1 MEMKMLL
8 RMMADNKASDL
19 FISAHC
25 APSLKIKGVLKSV
38 GNESLT
44 EQQSKELVYGCMI
57 PEQIFE
63 FETTLECNFGLEED
77 GLGRFRVSAF
87 KQRGYVGM
95 VVRRIETYIPTIEEL
110 NLPNILKK
118 LVLLNRGLVLIV
130 GATGCGK
137 TTSLA
142 SMLGYRNTHGT
153 GHIVSIEDPIEYLH
167 EHGSCIIT
175 QREVGLDTKSYEVGL
190 KNTLRQAPNVVLI
203 GEIRDQSTM
212 AHAISFSET
221 GHLCMSSLH
230 AANASQAL
238 DRILSFFPEQKHKQ
252 LLTDLSLNLQAIVA
266 QRLIPTKDKSG
277 YYPAIEILLNT
288 PLVAEHIQKG
298 EIHALADVVRSSE
311 QYGMISFDQHLVRL
325 CRRDIISE
333 QSALKY
339 AESENDVRIELM
351 RDVAVDHAQPNSRL
365 AGVTL
370 LDL

>member
-1 MEMKMLL
+1 MKKVGAL
-8 RMMADNKASDL
+8 RPGAGTHL
-19 FISAHC
+19 
-25 APSLKIKGVLKSV
+25 
-38 GNESLT
+38 
-44 EQQSKELVYGCMI
+44 
-57 PEQIFE
+57 
-63 FETTLECNFGLEED
+63 
-77 GLGRFRVSAF
+77 
-87 KQRGYVGM
+87 
-95 VVRRIETYIPTIEEL
+95 
-110 NLPNILKK
+110 
-118 LVLLNRGLVLIV
+118 

-167 EHGSCIIT
+167 EHGSCIVT

-190 KNTLRQAPNVVLI
+190 KNTLRQAPNVVMI
-203 GEIRDQSTM
+203 GEIRDQATM

-238 DRILSFFPEQKHKQ
+238 DRILSFFPEQKQKQ

-288 PLVAEHIQKG
+288 PLIAEHLRKG
-298 EIHALADVVRSSE
+298 ELHALADVVSTSE

-325 CRRDIISE
+325 YRRGIISE
-333 QSALKY
+333 HSALKY

-351 RDVAVDHAQPNSRL
+351 RDITVDQAQPNSLL
-365 AGVTL
+365 AGATL
-370 LDL
+370 LDM